1 MVSSF
6 LEQSRALPFKYRTDE
21 IVYAQRDVLHNPSMY
36 VVNRKSLIVNKPHVF
51 YNDDSQE
58 VHCLPLARNALKW
71 SEGFLGDCMTH
82 ALQCRYEEPMRKIA
96 LNMDSAKVGLFE
108 RDGSYYTT
116 TPTPIYQAFNPKTK
130 RHKRLFRFSD
140 KVSPKVSWCLRH
152 LCPKDEPFDHY
163 ELKRKPIIS
172 TKRHAWNTGH
182 DCVDWVQVSEHD
194 WLNIENLS
202 VEMKSGQLF
211 SIRGALGA
219 CHDTPVNKH
228 DVDYLI
234 TRLHLNRH
242 CTSDE
247 LSVDNFVY
255 HHSGSVVKH
264 HMRHGDIVFPIY
276 PRNLERGLLDK
287 CPSIVVEDHI

>member
-21 IVYAQRDVLHNPSMY
+21 IVYAQCDMLHNPSMY

-71 SEGFLGDCMTH
+71 SEGFLGDCMMY
-82 ALQCRYEEPMRKIA
+82 ALQCHYEEPMRKIA

-116 TPTPIYQAFNPKTK
+116 TPTPIYQAFDPKTK

-152 LCPKDEPFDHY
+152 LCSKDEPFHHY
-163 ELKRKPIIS
+163 ELKRKPIIRCCS
-172 TKRHAWNTGH
+172 HYEDFRYCHK
-182 DCVDWVQVSEHD
+182 CLVDQ
-194 WLNIENLS
+194 LLS
-202 VEMKSGQLF
+202 QGYIALRLEKSFKKFYG
-211 SIRGALGA
+211 R
-219 CHDTPVNKH
+219 
-228 DVDYLI
+228 Y
-234 TRLHLNRH
+234 
-242 CTSDE
+242 
-247 LSVDNFVY
+247 
-255 HHSGSVVKH
+255 
-264 HMRHGDIVFPIY
+264 
-276 PRNLERGLLDK
+276 
-287 CPSIVVEDHI
+287 